1 MLACLRA
8 NSAFFDVKLVAAHGS
23 VIYLPCFQIA
33 CNVPFA
39 KWTNI
44 VTLPRGNVSV
54 FDTKTMPA
62 CTAVIY
68 LACAHA
74 AAHRRRTKRTRI
86 LEHFLAG
93 FPSRQLCRRCVCLLR
108 GSRRGLRI
116 LLRSCLRVCALIV
129 VRCRPA
135 LCNTVSWWRRHCPG
149 LGVCARLG
157 FGWSSTLV
165 RFLFPLQFVVCAH
178 LDAHRHVF
186 CTLRY
191 RRCPVNNPGALVG
204 KHEDAC
210 SANLGG
216 KFTRRFCMP

>member
-23 VIYLPCFQIA
+23 VIYSPCFQIA

-62 CTAVIY
+62 CMAAIY
-68 LACAHA
+68 LACVHA
-74 AAHRRRTKRTRI
+74 AAHRRCTKRTRI

-116 LLRSCLRVCALIV
+116 LLRSGLRVCALIV

-165 RFLFPLQFVVCAH
+165 RVLFPLQFVVCAH

-191 RRCPVNNPGALVG
+191 RRCPVT
-204 KHEDAC
+204 
-210 SANLGG
+210 
-216 KFTRRFCMP
+216 TRVHSFASTKMRAPQI